1 MPFSFIHNP
10 RYKLWCA
17 ILDCGETRLRVNV
30 HYSRSADHP
39 ARQQA
44 LQEYCLELD
53 QWLQNLLRELGVPGA
68 AIAQIVASLGSVGLS
83 LLELES
89 LTSPDPSSPSTVWRE
104 VD

>member
-1 MPFSFIHNP
+1 MPFSVIHSP
-10 RYKLWCA
+10 RYKLWSA

-30 HYSRSADHP
+30 NFSRSSDNP
-39 ARQQA
+39 IRQQA

-53 QWLQNLLRELGVPGA
+53 RWLNNLLLELGVPCA
-68 AIAQIVASLGSVGLS
+68 AISQIVASLGSVGLS

-89 LTSPDPSSPSTVWRE
+89 LTSLNPSSPSTVWRE